1 MKAHKGSKQF
11 PDTLGV
17 DVKSCSAAGWTTRST
32 RSPHFRGSETE
43 RKRVTAASPEGVACG
58 TERVTVSRIA
68 VSNPET
74 MTRKTHKEA

>member
-1 MKAHKGSKQF
+1 M
-11 PDTLGV
+11 
-17 DVKSCSAAGWTTRST
+17 
-32 RSPHFRGSETE
+32 E